1 MNRPDVLS
9 LLHEQVL
16 IFDGAT
22 GSNLQL
28 CDLSADD
35 FEGAEGCNE
44 VLSRTRPDVVRRLHE
59 SFFEV
64 GCQVVETNTFGAT
77 SVVLAEYDLQA
88 EAHALNRRSAELARE
103 VADGFS
109 TPDRPRYVAG
119 SMGPTTKLPSLNHI
133 GFDALAASYEEQAT
147 GLLDGGVDLLS
158 VETCQDL
165 LQIRAAVHGLRRAFA
180 TAGRQVPLL
189 VSVTVELS
197 GAMLLGTE
205 LSAALAAMAPLKPD
219 LLGLNCA
226 TGPLEMKQHMTMLSR
241 RSPVPISAMPNA
253 GLPENRGGET
263 FYPLTP
269 EELGRW
275 HHSFVTEDGVQV
287 VGGCCG
293 TTPAHLAEV
302 VRQVAGLTPAP
313 RQPHPE
319 PAVTSLYSAVPLDQ
333 EPKPLLV
340 GERANAN
347 GSKKFRKLLNAGDLD
362 GMVALARD
370 QERGGA
376 HALDLCVAYVGR
388 DEVEDARQVVER
400 FRGEVR
406 LPLVIDSTQPE
417 VMEAALKRIG
427 GRCVLN
433 SINLEDGEER
443 AREVLTLARDFGAA
457 VVALVI
463 DEEGMA
469 RGTEQKLA
477 VAKRIYDL
485 ATGEFG
491 LAPEDLIFDML
502 TFTVCSG
509 DPDLRDAA
517 VQTLNA
523 IERIKADL
531 PGVYTILGVSNISF
545 GLKPKSRHA
554 LNSVFLHLAVDKG
567 LDMAIVEARKI
578 TPLSR
583 LDPRTRELAEDL
595 LLDRGDADTLGAY
608 MKHFEA
614 VKAAAAEDAEED
626 TRPLP
631 ERIHAKVVD
640 GDRTEMELLLAA
652 ALTRHPPLEI
662 INEMLI
668 PAMGEVGEL
677 FGSGQMQ
684 LPFVLQSA
692 EVMKHAVSIL
702 EPLMEKTEASHRG
715 TIILATVKGDVHD
728 IGKNL
733 VDIMLS
739 NNGYRVVNLGIK
751 VPIEEMIRVYTE
763 EKADAIGMS
772 GLLVKSTVVMKE
784 NLQELARRGLN
795 PPVLLGG
802 AALTRRYV
810 NQDLRA
816 DYGPRVAYAKD
827 PFEGMD
833 LMAKVTAGELEAKAA
848 TSVEPKA
855 SDIPTLAEM
864 REKRRGA
871 LTFTAP
877 PEGLEPHTPPAPPF
891 WGTREVELSL
901 DEVLPLINEDV
912 LFRARWQYLRRKL
925 DDAAYREIID
935 NQVRP
940 MFVKLK
946 EQVSADGLMKP
957 RAVYGYLPCR
967 AEGNHLVVLDEA
979 GGAERMRLQ
988 LPRQLKPPHHCV
1000 ADFFQ
1005 TGEQGG
1011 DVLACFVVT
1020 VGEAVSHRIRE
1031 LYEAHA
1037 YRDYLQMHGLSVD
1050 TAEATAERLHQII
1063 RRELG
1068 IHDQDAAAVEDLFR
1082 CRYQGCRYSFGYP
1095 ACPDLDNQR
1104 LLFDLL
1110 DPGRVGVSLTS
1121 SLQMVPEQ
1129 SVSAIVTHHPSA
1141 RYFAV

>member
-1 MNRPDVLS
+1 MNRPEMMS
-9 LLHEQVL
+9 LLREQVL
-16 IFDGAT
+16 VFDGAT

-28 CDLSADD
+28 RDLSEDD

-44 VLSRTRPDVVRRLHE
+44 VLTRTRPDVVRALHE
-59 SFFEV
+59 SFLEV

-88 EAHALNRRSAELARE
+88 EAHALNRQSALLARE
-103 VADGFS
+103 VADSFS
-109 TPDRPRYVAG
+109 TPKRPRYVAG
-119 SMGPTTKLPSLNHI
+119 SMGPTTKLPSLSHI
-133 GFDALAASYEEQAT
+133 GFDDLAASYREQAA
-147 GLLDGGVDLLS
+147 GLLDGGVDLLV

-165 LQIRAAVHGLRRAFA
+165 LQIRAAVHGVRQELARAQRR
-180 TAGRQVPLL
+180 VPVM
-189 VSVTVELS
+189 VSLTLELT
-197 GAMLLGTE
+197 GTMLLGTE
-205 LSAALAAMAPLKPD
+205 LAAALAALCPLRPD
-219 LLGLNCA
+219 ILGLNCA
-226 TGPLEMKQHMTMLSR
+226 TGPLEMKQHMGLLAR
-241 RSPVPISAMPNA
+241 HSPLPISAMPNA
-253 GLPENRGGET
+253 GLPENVGGRT
-263 FYPLTP
+263 VYPLTP
-269 EELGRW
+269 RELARW
-275 HHSFVTEDGVQV
+275 HRSFVTEDGVQV

-293 TTPAHLAEV
+293 TTPEHLAEV
-302 VRQVAGLTPAP
+302 VRQVADLTPAEREP
-313 RQPHPE
+313 RWD
-319 PAVTSLYSAVPLDQ
+319 PAVSSLYSAVPLNQ

-347 GSKKFRKLLNAGDLD
+347 GSKKFRKLLKAGDLD
-362 GMVALARD
+362 GMVALARS

-388 DEVEDARQVVER
+388 DEVEDARQVVGR

-406 LPLVIDSTQPE
+406 LPLVIDSTQSA
-417 VMEAALKRIG
+417 VMEAALKRCG
-427 GRCVLN
+427 GRCILN
-433 SINLEDGEER
+433 SINLEDGEDR
-443 AREVLTLARDFGAA
+443 AREVLRLARDFGAA
-457 VVALVI
+457 VVALAI
-463 DEEGMA
+463 DEDGMA
-469 RGTEQKLA
+469 REVEQKLA
-477 VAKRIYDL
+477 VAERIYRL
-485 ATGEFG
+485 ATEEFG
-491 LAPEDLIFDML
+491 LKAADLIFDML

-517 VQTLNA
+517 VQTLEA
-523 IERIKADL
+523 IEQLKKRL
-531 PGVYTILGVSNISF
+531 PGVWTILGLSNISF
-545 GLKPKSRHA
+545 GLRPRSRHA
-554 LNSVFLHLAVDKG
+554 LNSVFLHLAVVKG

-578 TPLSR
+578 VPLNR

-595 LLDRGDADTLGAY
+595 LLNRPGEQGDPLGAY
-608 MKHFEA
+608 MKHFED
-614 VKAAAAEDAEED
+614 VKRVARDPEKDK
-626 TRPLP
+626 RPLP
-631 ERIHAKVVD
+631 VRIHAKVVE

-652 ALTRHPPLEI
+652 ALTRHTPLEI

-684 LPFVLQSA
+684 LPFVLLSA
-692 EVMKHAVSIL
+692 EVMKHAVGIL
-702 EPLMEKTEASHRG
+702 EPLMEKSEAANRG
-715 TIILATVKGDVHD
+715 TLVLATVKGDVHD

-784 NLQELARRGLN
+784 NLQELQRRGLN

-810 NQDLRA
+810 NQDLRE

-833 LMAKVTAGELEAKAA
+833 LMRRVTQGELDDQPQRPASE
-848 TSVEPKA
+848 TSDV
-855 SDIPTLAEM
+855 PTLKQM

-871 LTFTAP
+871 LTFSAP
-877 PEGLEPHTPPAPPF
+877 PQGLAASDPPEAPF

-912 LFRARWQYLRRKL
+912 LFRARWQYLKRKL
-925 DDAAYREIID
+925 DPQAYHEIIEK
-935 NQVRP
+935 QVKPLFAR
-940 MFVKLK
+940 LK
-946 EQVSADGLMKP
+946 EQVLTEGLMKP
-957 RAVYGYLPCR
+957 RGVYGYLPCR
-967 AEGNHLVVLDEA
+967 SEGNHLVVLDEQ
-979 GGAERMRLQ
+979 GSERVRLE
-988 LPRQLKPPHHCV
+988 LPRQLKPPHHCIS
-1000 ADFFQ
+1000 DFFR
-1005 TGEQGG
+1005 TGEAGG

-1020 VGEAVSHRIRE
+1020 VGEEVSRRIAE
-1031 LYEAHA
+1031 LYAAHS
-1037 YRDYLQMHGLSVD
+1037 YRDYLHLHGLSVD
-1050 TAEATAERLHQII
+1050 TAEATAERLHQKI

-1068 IHDQDAAAVEDLFR
+1068 IHHQDSARVEGLFR
-1082 CRYQGCRYSFGYP
+1082 KGYQGCRYSFGYP
-1095 ACPDLDNQR
+1095 ACPDLSNQR

>member
-1 MNRPDVLS
+1 MSRPDRPDFIS
-9 LLHEQVL
+9 LLQEQVV

-28 CDLSADD
+28 RELTEDD

-44 VLSRTRPDVVRRLHE
+44 VLTRTRPDVVRDLHQ
-59 SFFEV
+59 SFLEV

-77 SVVLAEYDLQA
+77 SVVLAEYDLQS
-88 EAHALNRRSAELARE
+88 EAHSLNRRSARLARE
-103 VADGFS
+103 VADSFS
-109 TPDRPRYVAG
+109 TPELPRYVAG
-119 SMGPTTKLPSLNHI
+119 SMGPTTKLPSLRHI
-133 GFDALAASYEEQAT
+133 GFDDLAAAYQEQAA
-147 GLLDGGVDLLS
+147 GLLDGGVDLLV

-165 LQIRAAVHGLRRAFA
+165 LQIRAAVHGLRQALSS
-180 TAGRQVPLL
+180 AGRQVPLM
-189 VSVTVELS
+189 VSVTLELT
-197 GAMLLGTE
+197 GTMLLGTE
-205 LSAALAAMAPLKPD
+205 LAAALAALYPLKPD
-219 LLGLNCA
+219 ILGLNCA
-226 TGPLEMKQHMTMLSR
+226 TGPLEMKQHMGLLAR
-241 RSPVPISAMPNA
+241 HWPGPISALPNA
-253 GLPENRGGET
+253 GLPENVGGQT
-263 FYPLTP
+263 VYPLTP
-269 EELGRW
+269 EQLAHW
-275 HHSFVTEDGVQV
+275 HRSFVTEDGVQV

-293 TTPAHLAEV
+293 TTPEHLAAV
-302 VRQVAGLTPAP
+302 VRQVGGLTPAERSP
-313 RQPHPE
+313 RWE
-319 PAVTSLYSAVPLDQ
+319 PAVSSLYSAVPLHQ

-340 GERANAN
+340 GERTNAN
-347 GSKKFRKLLNAGDLD
+347 GSKKFRKLLTAGDLD

-388 DEVEDARQVVER
+388 DEVEDARQVVGR

-417 VMEAALKRIG
+417 VMEAALKRCG

-433 SINLEDGEER
+433 SINLEDGQQR
-443 AREVLTLARDFGAA
+443 ARQVLGLARDFGAA

-463 DEEGMA
+463 DEQGMA
-469 RGTEQKLA
+469 RDAEQKLA
-477 VAKRIYDL
+477 VAERIYRL
-485 ATGEFG
+485 AVDEMG
-491 LAPEDLIFDML
+491 LAPSVLIFDML

-509 DPDLRDAA
+509 DPELRAAA
-517 VQTLNA
+517 VQTLDA
-523 IERIKADL
+523 IEQIKKRL
-531 PGVYTILGVSNISF
+531 PGVWTILGVSNISF
-545 GLKPKSRHA
+545 GLRPRSRHV
-554 LNSVFLHLAVDKG
+554 LNSVFLHLAVQRG

-578 TPLSR
+578 LPLRR
-583 LDPRTRELAEDL
+583 LDQRTLKLAEDL
-595 LLDRGDADTLGAY
+595 LLDRQGDNGDPLGAY
-608 MKHFEA
+608 MKHFEHA
-614 VKAAAAEDAEED
+614 KRDEVQAAEED

-631 ERIHAKVVD
+631 ERIHAKVID

-652 ALTRHPPLEI
+652 ALTRNTPLQI

-684 LPFVLQSA
+684 LPFVLLSA

-702 EPLMEKTEASHRG
+702 EPLMEKSEATNKG
-715 TIILATVKGDVHD
+715 TLVLATVKGDVHD

-751 VPIEEMIRVYTE
+751 VPIEEMIRVFNE
-763 EKADAIGMS
+763 QQADAIGMS

-784 NLQELARRGLN
+784 NLQELRRRGLN

-816 DYGPRVAYAKD
+816 DYGPLVSYAKD
-827 PFEGMD
+827 PFEGME
-833 LMAKVTAGELEAKAA
+833 LMRRVVVGEQD
-848 TSVEPKA
+848 TEPK
-855 SDIPTLAEM
+855 PTNDVPSLAQM
-864 REKRRGA
+864 SEKRRGA
-871 LTFTAP
+871 LTFSAP
-877 PEGLEPHTPPAPPF
+877 PEGLVDHAPPAPPF

-925 DDAAYREIID
+925 DPDAYKEIIEQ
-935 NQVRP
+935 QVKP
-940 MFVKLK
+940 MFEQLK
-946 EQVSADGLMKP
+946 EQVSQERLMRP
-957 RAVYGYLPCR
+957 RGVYGYLPCR
-967 AEGNHLVVLDEA
+967 SEGNELVVLDED
-979 GGAERMRLQ
+979 GGERARLG
-988 LPRQLKPPHHCV
+988 LPRQLKPPHHCI
-1000 ADFFQ
+1000 ADFFSPDV
-1005 TGEQGG
+1005 G

-1020 VGEAVSHRIRE
+1020 VGRQVSERIAE
-1031 LYEAHA
+1031 LYEAHS
-1037 YRDYLQMHGLSVD
+1037 YRDYLHLHGLSVD
-1050 TAEATAERLHQII
+1050 TAEATAERLHQKI

-1068 IHDQDAAAVEDLFR
+1068 IHHQDSPQVEGLFR
-1082 CRYQGCRYSFGYP
+1082 KGYQGCRYSFGYP
-1095 ACPDLDNQR
+1095 ACPDLENQR

-1110 DPGRVGVSLTS
+1110 DPAGVGVSLTS

-1141 RYFAV
+1141 KYFAV

>member
-9 LLHEQVL
+9 LLSEQVL

-28 CDLSADD
+28 LDLSVDD

-109 TPDRPRYVAG
+109 TPFRKRYVAG
-119 SMGPTTKLPSLNHI
+119 SMGPTTKLPSLSHI
-133 GFDALAASYEEQAT
+133 GFDDLAASYEEQAA
-147 GLLDGGVDLLS
+147 GLLEGGVDLLS

-165 LQIRAAVHGLRRAFA
+165 LQTRAAVHGVRRAFA
-180 TAGRQVPLL
+180 AAGRRVPVLT
-189 VSVTVELS
+189 SVTMELS

-205 LSAALAAMAPLKPD
+205 PSAALAALAPLKPD
-219 LLGLNCA
+219 LIGLNCA
-226 TGPLEMKQHMTMLSR
+226 TGPLEMKRHLGLLSR
-241 RSPVPISAMPNA
+241 RSPVPIAAMPNA
-253 GLPENRGGET
+253 GMPENQGGET
-263 FYPLTP
+263 VYPLTP

-275 HHSFVTEDGVQV
+275 HRSFILEEGVQV

-302 VRQVAGLTPAP
+302 VRQVASLTPAP
-313 RQPHPE
+313 RQPRPE

-333 EPKPLLV
+333 EPRPLLV

-347 GSKKFRKLLNAGDLD
+347 GSKKFRKLINAGDLD

-370 QERGGA
+370 QEKSGA
-376 HALDLCVAYVGR
+376 HALDVCVAYVGR

-443 AREVLTLARDFGAA
+443 ARQVLTLARDFGAA
-457 VVALVI
+457 VVALTI
-463 DEEGMA
+463 DEQGMA
-469 RGTEQKLA
+469 RDTAQKLA
-477 VAKRIYDL
+477 VARRLYDL

-509 DPDLRDAA
+509 DPDLRNAA
-517 VQTLNA
+517 VQTLDA
-523 IERIKADL
+523 IEQLKADL

-554 LNSVFLHLAVDKG
+554 LNSVFLHMAVERG
-567 LDMAIVEARKI
+567 LDMAIVEAKKI
-578 TPLSR
+578 VPLNR
-583 LDPRTRELAEDL
+583 LDQRTRELAEDL
-595 LLDRGDADTLGAY
+595 LLDRGDGDTLGAY

-614 VKAAAAEDAEED
+614 VKVAASEEQEED

-640 GDRTEMELLLAA
+640 GDRTDMELLLAT
-652 ALTRHPPLEI
+652 ALTRHAPLEI

-684 LPFVLQSA
+684 LPFVLLSA

-702 EPLMEKTEASHRG
+702 EPLMEKSDASHRG

-751 VPIEEMIRVYTE
+751 VPVEEMIRAYTE
-763 EKADAIGMS
+763 EQADAIGMS

-784 NLQELARRGLN
+784 NLAELRRRGLN

-810 NQDLRA
+810 NQDLRE
-816 DYGPRVAYAKD
+816 DYGPKVAYAKD

-833 LMAKVTAGELEAKAA
+833 LMARATAGELDAPAPAPQKK
-848 TSVEPKA
+848 PA

-871 LTFTAP
+871 LTFSAP
-877 PEGLEPHTPPAPPF
+877 PEGIVAHTPPTPPF
-891 WGTREVELSL
+891 WGTREVEMTIES
-901 DEVLPLINEDV
+901 VLPLINEDV

-925 DDAAYREIID
+925 DDAAYKEIIET
-935 NQVRP
+935 QVRP
-940 MFVKLK
+940 MFEKLK
-946 EQVSADGLMKP
+946 EQVSAEGLMSP
-957 RAVYGYLPCR
+957 RGVYGYLPCR
-967 AEGNHLVVLDEA
+967 AEGNALVVLDGP
-979 GGAERMRLQ
+979 GGSERARLQ
-988 LPRQLKPPHHCV
+988 LPRQLKPPHHCI

-1005 TGEQGG
+1005 GGEAG

-1020 VGEAVSHRIRE
+1020 VGQEVSHRIKE

-1037 YRDYLQMHGLSVD
+1037 YRDYLHLHGLSVD

-1063 RRELG
+1063 RHELD
-1068 IHDQDAAAVEDLFR
+1068 IHHQDAESAEDLFR

-1110 DPGRVGVSLTS
+1110 EPGRAGVSLTS